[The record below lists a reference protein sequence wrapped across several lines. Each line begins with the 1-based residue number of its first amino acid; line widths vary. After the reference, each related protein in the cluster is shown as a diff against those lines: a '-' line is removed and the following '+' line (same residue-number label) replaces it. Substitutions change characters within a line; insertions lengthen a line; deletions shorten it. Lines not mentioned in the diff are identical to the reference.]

1 MPAINNVYIMDAE
14 ATPVSHN
21 FVPNNGQAKDEPS
34 VSYNKASGIYAGFEK
49 LTTLVRRST
58 TNKAT
63 KVSIQLVL
71 PTLAQTSPSTGSGIQ
86 PQPTVAYNRLC
97 KLEFT
102 FPDACT
108 LQERKNIRAMIT
120 SALQQSAIVSAIED
134 LSPLY

>member
-1 MPAINNVYIMDAE
+1 MPAIANIFLQDSE
-14 ATPVSHN
+14 ATPVTHT

-34 VSYNKASGIYAGFEK
+34 LSYNKDSGIYAGFEK
-49 LTTLVRRST
+49 LTTLVRRSA

-97 KLEFT
+97 RLEFT
-102 FPDACT
+102 FPDSCT
-108 LQERKNIRAMIT
+108 LQERKNMRAMIT
-120 SALQQSAIVSAIED
+120 TALSQAAIKAAIED

>member
-1 MPAINNVYIMDAE
+1 MPAIATIYNSDAE
-14 ATPVSHN
+14 ATPVSHG
-21 FVPNNGQAKDEPS
+21 FVPNNGQSKDEPS
-34 VSYNKASGIYAGFEK
+34 LSYNKASGIYAGFEK
-49 LTTLVRRST
+49 LTTLVRRSA

-86 PQPTVAYNRLC
+86 PQPTVAYNRIG
-97 KLEFT
+97 KVEFT

-108 LQERKNIRAMIT
+108 LQERKNIRAMLT
-120 SALQQSAIVSAIED
+120 STLQQVAIVSAIDD